1 MISIVLSNNPLLV
14 QCLSISSVEYINHPL
29 RWRVAIGPLFSPTSY
44 MRLHSTAPLA
54 LLGLAGYALAH
65 DASISRRKTM
75 GFGPVHPH
83 AKFHTS
89 PASFARASLYT
100 SDPYE
105 IATSFVTELL
115 QDQLSAD
122 NDFILRKDSYT
133 DRATGITHVHFRQ
146 RINGLEVADGDINVN
161 VKGATVISYGDS
173 VSFVVTRDAST
184 SNATALNYHPS
195 FTVAMRLASPSWG
208 SQHLDLM
215 PNFAVFYKNSLSSA
229 CPYSNLPSPIR

>member
-1 MISIVLSNNPLLV
+1 
-14 QCLSISSVEYINHPL
+14 
-29 RWRVAIGPLFSPTSY
+29 
-44 MRLHSTAPLA
+44 MRLHPTTLLA
-54 LLGLAGYALAH
+54 LLGLAGYTLAH

-89 PASFARASLYT
+89 PASFVKASLYT

-122 NDFILRKDSYT
+122 NDFTLRKDSYT
-133 DRATGITHVHFRQ
+133 DRATGITHVYFRQ

-161 VKGATVISYGDS
+161 VKGATIISYGDS
-173 VSFVVTRDAST
+173 VSLVVTRVAST
-184 SNATALNYHPS
+184 SLRRRLIYHPS
-195 FTVAMRLASPSWG
+195 STVAMHHASPSWG
-208 SQHLDLM
+208 SQ
-215 PNFAVFYKNSLSSA
+215 
-229 CPYSNLPSPIR
+229 